1 MSFLVWIL
9 FGGLAGWIASMIMK
23 TDGQQG
29 VFLNI
34 IVGII
39 GASIGGFVMSLLNEG
54 GVSGFNLYSFL
65 VAVGGA
71 VILLYLVKLVNRD

>member
-39 GASIGGFVMSLLNEG
+39 GASIGGFVMGLLNEG
-54 GVSGFNLYSFL
+54 GVSGFNIYSFL
-65 VAVGGA
+65 VAIGGA